1 MSSLARFRKKLTV
14 IGIIGHTQG
23 VSKAMKPPTIPIRKI
38 PNNDL
43 SLLSFSALNAF
54 SSLITGCQSSEAVA
68 APAPAACTES
78 PGIVPP
84 NSAVFA
90 VSVVA
95 PGAAAAS
102 PISFSPS
109 LAAVVSVAAGASAGP
124 LPE

>member
-1 MSSLARFRKKLTV
+1 MPMRKMPHK
-14 IGIIGHTQG
+14 
-23 VSKAMKPPTIPIRKI
+23 
-38 PNNDL
+38 DL
-43 SLLSFSALNAF
+43 SLLSFSAPNAF

-68 APAPAACTES
+68 APVPAACTES